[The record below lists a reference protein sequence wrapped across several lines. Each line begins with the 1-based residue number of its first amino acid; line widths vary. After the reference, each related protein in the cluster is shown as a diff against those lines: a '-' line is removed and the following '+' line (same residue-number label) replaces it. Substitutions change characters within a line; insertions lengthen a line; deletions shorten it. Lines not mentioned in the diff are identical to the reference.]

1 MLKIAICEDD
11 EQAALLCH
19 SYIERFEKESKTTCE
34 VSVFV
39 NAVQFLAAFTAG
51 DYDLIFMDIQM
62 PILNGVDAAGKLREK
77 DPAVSIVFVTDM
89 KNRIADGYA
98 VEAMDFIIKPMT
110 YFKFEIVMKR
120 AMKRQTRKKAEVFL
134 TSGGE
139 AYRVAVEE
147 ILYVE
152 VNRNRCFYH
161 TEDGVI
167 EIWSSLKKEEVR
179 LRPYSFA
186 KANSCYL
193 VNLAHVRSL
202 SGDTVQVGSEALAIS
217 RSRRKDL
224 MEAFTAY
231 AAENHL

>member
-1 MLKIAICEDD
+1 MVGNNAINNIVDITNYIMRELGQPMHAFDGNFLEDNKIVV
-11 EQAALLCH
+11 
-19 SYIERFEKESKTTCE
+19 R
-34 VSVFV
+34 
-39 NAVQFLAAFTAG
+39 
-51 DYDLIFMDIQM
+51 
-62 PILNGVDAAGKLREK
+62 
-77 DPAVSIVFVTDM
+77 
-89 KNRIADGYA
+89 
-98 VEAMDFIIKPMT
+98 
-110 YFKFEIVMKR
+110 R

-139 AYRVAVEE
+139 AHRVCVEE

-152 VNRNRCFYH
+152 VDRNRCFYH
-161 TEDGVI
+161 TEGGVI
-167 EIWSSLKKEEVR
+167 EIWSSLKKEEDR

-217 RSRRKDL
+217 RSRRKEL
-224 MEAFTAY
+224 MEAFTVY